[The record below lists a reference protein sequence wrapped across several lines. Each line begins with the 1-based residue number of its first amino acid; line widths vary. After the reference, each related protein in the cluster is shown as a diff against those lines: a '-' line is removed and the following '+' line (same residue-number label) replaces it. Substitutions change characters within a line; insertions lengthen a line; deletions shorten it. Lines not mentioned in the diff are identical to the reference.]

1 MNLIV
6 DIGNTLI
13 KVGVVAHGA
22 VQESFSMEVWS
33 EVVIKNIVS
42 KYDIA
47 RSIVCSTRGEQ
58 NKIVESL
65 RRVVGH
71 ALVFDSSVEV
81 PIDVQYST
89 PATLGRDRVA
99 AAVGAREIYGAEDVL
114 IVDFGSAITIDLVSK
129 DGGFEGGVISAGV
142 GMRLR
147 ALHEYTASL
156 PLCEPTHEVKE
167 IARSTQEA
175 LEQGVMQGVQF
186 EIEGHISR
194 FLAKYSK
201 LLVIFLGGDAIFFE
215 KRIKSAIF
223 ANRDLLFV
231 GLSRILDYNAE

>member
-13 KVGVVAHGA
+13 KVGVVDNGKL
-22 VQESFSMEVWS
+22 QESLTMEVFDTG
-33 EVVIKNIVS
+33 VIKTLTS
-42 KYDIA
+42 KYYIT
-47 RSIVCSTRGEQ
+47 RSIVCSTRGQQSQIE
-58 NKIVESL
+58 ESL
-65 RRVVGH
+65 RQIVGH
-71 ALVFDSSVEV
+71 CLLFDTSVEV
-81 PIDVQYST
+81 PIGVQYST
-89 PATLGRDRVA
+89 PETLGRDRIA
-99 AAVGAREIYGAEDVL
+99 AAVGAQQVYGRTDML
-114 IVDFGSAITIDLVSK
+114 IIDFGSAITIDLVSK

-156 PLCEPTHEVKE
+156 PLCEATHEVKE

-194 FLAKYSK
+194 FSKKYSD

-223 ANRDLLFV
+223 ANRELLFV
-231 GLSRILDYNAE
+231 GLSRILDYNAK